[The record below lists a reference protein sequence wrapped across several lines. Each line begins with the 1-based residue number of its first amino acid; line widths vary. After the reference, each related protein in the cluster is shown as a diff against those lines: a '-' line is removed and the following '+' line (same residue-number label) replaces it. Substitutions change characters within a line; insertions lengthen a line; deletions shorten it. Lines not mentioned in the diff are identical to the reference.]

1 MAVIPAPP
9 FNIIP
14 DLLTRAKGTITSLLN
29 DTISD
34 VKQNAT
40 DVEYLLFQLPPLSQ
54 VTCDDPNIKKLK
66 ALLSR
71 LEGSIQNLEGVFS
84 GIPQIA
90 TFLQTAATSA
100 SAGIPAVLALPSLV
114 LPFPAIAAQTI
125 EQLALIIEK
134 VRDIAGVINLQLS
147 GLSSVIKTVVRSITL
162 SNQLLLKI
170 CGAEEINLLGLIA
183 SINSIGDNNA
193 FINITIQEP
202 VTDTEITRRFPS
214 EFYKDVN
221 VPDATINQR
230 IQTIREILLRG
241 SSVLNDLREPLS
253 NILYGTGA
261 PVDGRGNAGDYYIDT
276 NTNTVFGPK
285 PTDNSWS

>member
-90 TFLQTAATSA
+90 TFLQTAANAA
-100 SAGIPAVLALPSLV
+100 SVGVTAVLAIPSLI

-134 VRDIAGVINLQLS
+134 VRDIASVISLQLS
-147 GLSSVIKTVVRSITL
+147 GLSSAIKTVVKSITL

-170 CGAEEINLLGLIA
+170 CGAEEINLIGLID
-183 SINSIGDNNA
+183 SINSIGNTNNT
-193 FINITIQEP
+193 INITIQEP
-202 VTDTEITRRFPS
+202 VPDTEITRRFPS
-214 EFYKDVN
+214 DFYKDVN
-221 VPDATINQR
+221 VPDETINER
-230 IQTIREILLRG
+230 IQIIREILLRG
-241 SSVLNDLREPLS
+241 SNVLSDLRESPSKILS
-253 NILYGTGA
+253 GTGE
-261 PVDGRGNAGDYYIDT
+261 PVDGKGNAADYYIDI